1 MQSVLSTDGPV
12 LHNSYPKPVNSPF
25 PTEEKKRREKRDT
38 FTEAYYTVLQAE
50 MATNKCGSKYY
61 IIIASQLC

>member
-50 MATNKCGSKYY
+50 MGY
-61 IIIASQLC
+61 